1 MTARK
6 PKPTRGR
13 RREGTLERLERVTQ
27 RPTGGRDLDVWRE
40 AISGLDDFLAK
51 LDRTAADMDTRGP
64 LAADLARRLR
74 WHSRRL
80 RRKVTDGAP
89 RLDLLLAIG
98 AGLDYANAR
107 REIDDDTCRRRG
119 AILSRARYFA
129 AVRKIER
136 RGERPTFERIAEDV
150 GVSVPALRKFRKAN
164 LERV

>member
-40 AISGLDDFLAK
+40 AISGLDDFVAK

-80 RRKVTDGAP
+80 RRKIADGAP
-89 RLDLLLAIG
+89 RLDLLVAIA

-107 REIDDDTCRRRG
+107 HEIDDDARRRRG
-119 AILSRARYFA
+119 AILSRARYFE
-129 AVRKIER
+129 AVRGIER
-136 RGERPTFERIAEDV
+136 RGERPTFERIAEHV
-150 GVSVPALRKFRKAN
+150 GVTVPALRKWRKKN